1 VLDAIARRL
10 QPGAVVVFDEYC
22 GYPGWQ
28 NHEFKAF
35 QEMVKRQ
42 GIEYRYLYFSRIQ
55 CAVKVVANP
64 SFVHPPLGG
73 GEG

>member
-1 VLDAIARRL
+1 MLDAIARRL

-42 GIEYRYLYFSRIQ
+42 GIEYRYLYFSRFR
-55 CAVKVVANP
+55 AP
-64 SFVHPPLGG
+64 
-73 GEG
+73 